1 MSGECSFVV
10 HLNENLYNVCGNF
23 SWSFHRENL
32 CRSCYE
38 GLFRTHAYSFYVLN
52 LNIFQVYEY
61 NICRIVEQMLVEV
74 RLSLLGRKVRFSV
87 TFLWLKF
94 LVFYFPVMQVSSTTQ
109 SWIPRNAITLKHETR
124 DKYQSWKENN
134 WIDPPIQRIK

>member
-1 MSGECSFVV
+1 MKKDGNTFHSGERSFVV

-23 SWSFHRENL
+23 SWSFDRENL

-38 GLFRTHAYSFYVLN
+38 GLFRTHADSFYVLN
-52 LNIFQVYEY
+52 LKIFQVFEY
-61 NICRIVEQMLVEV
+61 NICGIVEQMLVEV

-94 LVFYFPVMQVSSTTQ
+94 LVLILFPCYAGFFDHPKLDTEE
-109 SWIPRNAITLKHETR
+109 RDHLKAR
-124 DKYQSWKENN
+124 D
-134 WIDPPIQRIK
+134 